1 MSRYAAA
8 DDSLIRIAEIVNE
21 HHMIPWSEREDVL
34 FVCDAAY
41 PQLCL
46 VIAQE
51 DGDAVNVAI
60 SGYIDLTD
68 EETAA
73 WRAVK
78 NIVLEGRSNELIE
91 TYQIEAE

>member
-1 MSRYAAA
+1 MMVS
-8 DDSLIRIAEIVNE
+8 
-21 HHMIPWSEREDVL
+21 WSEREDVI

-41 PQLCL
+41 PSLCL
-46 VIAQE
+46 VIAKD
-51 DGDAVNVAI
+51 DGDIVNVAI

-73 WRAVK
+73 WKAVK
-78 NIVLEGRSNELIE
+78 NIVLEGQSGELIE